1 MCGALLVVLSNRHP
15 IGYRVVVRFRDAM
28 NHEKYRTDVK
38 ENRQHSEKKMTTSP
52 NVNENNYLH
61 HST

>member
-1 MCGALLVVLSNRHP
+1 MFVAWLVVLSNRHP

-38 ENRQHSEKKMTTSP
+38 ENRQHSEKNDHLT
-52 NVNENNYLH
+52 
-61 HST
+61 